1 MKEILPLLLLMAAC
15 TPTPSPH
22 SEAAHNRKVMALQEK
37 FDRFDY
43 DGNGRMSRAEIEQGI
58 RESGVKGVTKE
69 EIDAVMKHYDVNDDG
84 EISRWETERAIQ
96 SPLPSHR

>member
-1 MKEILPLLLLMAAC
+1 MKQTLPLLFILAAC
-15 TPTPSPH
+15 APAPSPH

-58 RESGVKGVTKE
+58 RESGVKGVTRE
-69 EIDAVMKHYDVNDDG
+69 EIDAVMKHYDVNNDG
-84 EISRWETERAIQ
+84 EISRWETERAIEM
-96 SPLPSHR
+96 PLPVRR